1 MTKLEMAIQK
11 LTALPEG
18 RRELMLDVIL
28 DLADQP
34 RHELTDAQLAEVRLG
49 LKEADEGDF
58 ATDEEMA
65 ALWKKFGL

>member
-1 MTKLEMAIQK
+1 MELAIAKLR
-11 LTALPEG
+11 ALPTE
-18 RRELMLDVIL
+18 RQELMLDIIL
-28 DLADQP
+28 ETSDQP
-34 RHELTDAQLAEVRLG
+34 RYVLTDAQLAEVQLG